1 MALPPLLPLQPPP
14 LLLALLLMLAPL
26 LLLPTPPAARRLPVL
41 PVLRVLPSPLR
52 VLGRKPTGAKR
63 NGRVTFVMAYGGR
76 G

>member
-41 PVLRVLPSPLR
+41 PVLPSPLR

-63 NGRVTFVMAYGGR
+63 NGRVTFVMAYGER